1 MAIVVVF
8 VVLQGNGEG
17 SYPLRGFGKFV
28 VVAMAVSSLHSRSSH
43 STKGGNIGKS
53 NQGPR
58 PFPPR
63 TSARNLQTC
72 SFNVEILVDGC
83 TKSVEID
90 APSGR
95 VIDAVIINQ
104 TSTLTFDYGCRKT
117 TELSAN
123 IAFIMTSEDKND
135 DQVVLFAIEH

>member
-8 VVLQGNGEG
+8 AVFQGNGEG
-17 SYPLRGFGKFV
+17 SYPLRGFGKFA
-28 VVAMAVSSLHSRSSH
+28 VVAIAVSSLYSRSSH
-43 STKGGNIGKS
+43 SSKGGDIRKS
-53 NQGPR
+53 NQGPK

-63 TSARNLQTC
+63 TNARILQTC
-72 SFNVEILVDGC
+72 SFNVEILVAGC

-95 VIDAVIINQ
+95 VIDAVITNQ
-104 TSTLTFDYGCRKT
+104 TSTLIFDYGCRKT

-123 IAFIMTSEDKND
+123 IAFTMTSEDNN
-135 DQVVLFAIEH
+135 A